1 MRRLFLL
8 LALVVPLGAAGSAA
22 AERYT
27 VDALVRRVER
37 TYPSVAAAREELAGY
52 DGKRL
57 EQQLRWMPFGEFAF
71 SVSGAPKVACVDLPG
86 GPPMPSDVLTANC
99 IRTNNVDLLRGSGSL
114 AERSMFG
121 GSTVR
126 VDIGLTQ
133 PLITS
138 GKLEAAALDLG
149 RTGARAG
156 RGFLARDKG
165 DAVQKAIEVYWQ
177 LKAARAAV
185 TLFEESLATVRNWTQ
200 RIEDELSG
208 ANVLRYTEADAAR
221 MKIML
226 ANVEA
231 TMLFHKRNEAAA
243 LGALRAMTDDPR
255 ADVDEAEI
263 ALVAALEDEGGIAPW
278 ESWVETART
287 RRPESRLINLLVD
300 EGRGWWKLRLAELF
314 PDVGI
319 QSGFS
324 YGDAP
329 NVARPQRAFLAY
341 WPNPLGVYFG
351 LGLRQPLDFGPRA
364 ARLEAA
370 AADRRSREAK
380 REMYRGFIAIDTI
393 NAWASLKEA
402 RERVRECERGEKITR
417 GWFASVDEN
426 LALGLWTD
434 GREML
439 EVVQGWIDFRVRKV
453 YAIADANMRLAWLE
467 RASGTLRGLDDAEL
481 KEPR

>member
-8 LALVVPLGAAGSAA
+8 LALVVPLGTSGSAA

-27 VDALVRRVER
+27 LDALVRRVER
-37 TYPSVAAAREELAGY
+37 AFPSVVAAREELAGY
-52 DGKRL
+52 DAKRL
-57 EQQLRWMPFGEFAF
+57 EQQLRWMPFGDFNF
-71 SVSGAPKVACVDLPG
+71 TIGGAPKVACVDETG
-86 GPPMPSDVLTANC
+86 MANPSDTALNANC
-99 IRTNNVDLLRGSGSL
+99 VRTNNVDLLRGSGSL

-121 GSTVR
+121 GHTLR

-138 GKLEAAALDLG
+138 GKLEAAALNLG

-156 RGFLARDKG
+156 RAYLGRDKG

-185 TLFEESLATVRNWTQ
+185 LLFEESQSTVRNWTQ

-208 ANVLRYTEADAAR
+208 ANPMRYTEADAAR

-226 ANVEA
+226 ANVEVWA
-231 TMLFHKRNEAAA
+231 LHHKRNEAAA
-243 LGALRAMTDDPR
+243 LGALRALTEDPR

-263 ALVAALEDEGGIAPW
+263 GLVPQLDDEGAIAGW
-278 ESWVETART
+278 EAYLDTARG

-300 EGRGWWKLRLAELF
+300 EGRGWWQLRLGEML
-314 PDVGI
+314 PDIGI
-319 QSGFS
+319 QSGFTW
-324 YGDAP
+324 GDAP

-341 WPNPLGVYFG
+341 WPNPLGVFFG
-351 LGLRQPLDFGPRA
+351 LGLRQPLDLGPRG
-364 ARLEAA
+364 ARLRAA
-370 AADRRSREAK
+370 SADRRSREAK
-380 REMYRGFIAIDTI
+380 REMYRGFIAIDVV
-393 NAWASLKEA
+393 NAWSSLKEA
-402 RERVRECERGEKITR
+402 RERVRETERGEKVMR

-439 EVVQGWIDFRVRKV
+439 EVVQGWVDFRVRKV

-467 RASGTLRGLDDAEL
+467 RATGTLRGLDDPEL